1 MLTSISEPYVLQ
13 LQGMCNNLQS
23 NLEQNKV
30 NQAITKEANDLL
42 DEIIKH
48 VAVAIQ
54 PSSTDTLVGNVWLV
68 FTTSQIDGYSY
79 NCLDY
84 VSNWSTTNDQ
94 ILSTGFKLLCRLK
107 SNPEFYK
114 YRGEAQILQYKKRI
128 QELEELVVD
137 ASSSYETLSETEK
150 KVAGLNQSATTAHST
165 IIAFKDE
172 VEELQADELLE
183 HVQAIHDNAKSLE
196 SNISTLN
203 QSAIDSDAVITT
215 FKEKVEELQ
224 ADELLENAQ
233 TIHDNAKSLESNI
246 STLNQSATTAYN
258 TITTFKDEVE
268 ELQAEEL
275 LENVQAIHDNIV
287 ELEGEAKTL
296 FQTNETTFKNNLDSL
311 TKAVADYEKL
321 KTKTQELQK
330 QTEIEL
336 TNALGIG
343 TFKEFDAVRQLK
355 DEASEKWLKRA
366 FVSAYFSFVIIL
378 SLLILGSSHF
388 GIKPQAPWVYFEFA
402 IPVFHSW
409 LDIASFVVPKI
420 SLTFILSG
428 LTIFVFQRFLK
439 ESRLAEEYR
448 FKSTCAL
455 HFDSYMK
462 LVKELCDTEADKEY
476 RDFLIHQ
483 IQEIF
488 SSPTERIYK
497 DSNTINMKALKTAR
511 EALEI
516 AFPQMERVTRLL
528 TLAENIIHDAPAE
541 KESQT
546 NQVRKS

>member
-1 MLTSISEPYVLQ
+1 MLTSVSEPYVLQ

-23 NLEQNKV
+23 NLEQNKE
-30 NQAITKEANDLL
+30 NQAITQEADDLL

-48 VAVAIQ
+48 VALAIQ

-172 VEELQADELLE
+172 VEELQAEELLE
-183 HVQAIHDNAKSLE
+183 NVQAIHDKAKSLE
-196 SNISTLN
+196 ANISTLN
-203 QSAIDSDAVITT
+203 QSAIDSDTVITT
-215 FKEKVEELQ
+215 FREKIEELQ
-224 ADELLENAQ
+224 ADELLENVQ
-233 TIHDNAKSLESNI
+233 TIHDNAKSLEANI
-246 STLNQSATTAYN
+246 STLNQSATSAYN

-268 ELQAEEL
+268 ELQADEL

-296 FQTNETTFKNNLDSL
+296 LQTNETTFKNNLDTL
-311 TKAVADYEKL
+311 TKALADYEKL
-321 KTKTQELQK
+321 EAKTQDLQR

-336 TNALGIG
+336 ANALGIG

-355 DEASEKWLKRA
+355 DKTSEKWFRRA
-366 FVSAYFSFVIIL
+366 FQSTIISFGIIL
-378 SLLILGSSHF
+378 VLIILGSSHF
-388 GIKPQAPWVYFEFA
+388 GIKANVPYFEFA
-402 IPVFHSW
+402 IPVFQSW
-409 LDIASFVVPKI
+409 LEIASFIVPKI
-420 SLTFILSG
+420 SLTLILSG
-428 LTIFVFQRFLK
+428 LTIFFFERFLK

-455 HFDSYMK
+455 HFDSYMR
-462 LVKELCDTEADKEY
+462 LVKELCETEADKEY
-476 RDFLIHQ
+476 RDFLTHQ
-483 IQEIF
+483 IQELF

-528 TLAENIIHDAPAE
+528 TLAENIVHDTPVE
-541 KESQT
+541 KESQS
-546 NQVRKS
+546 NAPKA